1 MKKSFHHIRLKKW
14 GVGPLLAPFALG
26 AGLSVPAVADQVVDV
41 LSVSNSRLVAAQES
55 QQLVDSLANE
65 TVDLIQQYKALNK
78 EIEALRV
85 NNAQRQAKIQ
95 DQLNEVAEIENSIVG
110 VAGVSQQVPF
120 LLQKMV
126 DGLDN
131 FVNLDVPFLID
142 ERAERIE
149 KIRENM
155 GKGNQPVSENFR
167 QVLEAYKIENE
178 YGRKIEAYKASIDFN
193 GDGQKRA
200 VDIFRVG
207 RIALLYKTDD
217 GEEVGRWN
225 NDERRWE
232 ALDAGQWSDNINTGI
247 RIARNQA
254 VKDILQLPIEAPEAA
269 Q

>member
-1 MKKSFHHIRLKKW
+1 MKIPYSTILKRQ
-14 GVGPLLAPFALG
+14 
-26 AGLSVPAVADQVVDV
+26 LSVAVLSPLFVLPTVVIHQAQADGVVDV
-41 LSVSNSRLVAAQES
+41 LATSNDRLIAAQES
-55 QQLVDSLANE
+55 QQLVDGLADE
-65 TVDLIQQYKALNK
+65 TVTLIQQYKALQK

-95 DQLNEVAEIENSIVG
+95 DQNNEIAEIETSIVG

-131 FVNLDVPFLID
+131 FIQLDVPFLLE
-142 ERAERIE
+142 ERESRLAS
-149 KIRENM
+149 IREGL
-155 GKGNQPVSENFR
+155 GKGNQPVAENFR

-178 YGRKIEAYKASIDFN
+178 YGRKIEAYEASIDFN
-193 GDGQKRA
+193 GDGEKRT

-207 RIALLYKTDD
+207 RIALLYKTQD
-217 GEEVGRWN
+217 GEEAGRWN

-232 ALDAGQWSDNINTGI
+232 ALDAAQWSDNINVGI

-269 Q
+269 K